1 MKTEHYSFV
10 LDWCDLYRFFGWLVT
25 FIISCGPPKIFLGWI
40 PGTTGIFQQLKEQL
54 AALQI
59 YSMFLGIILNFYKV
73 VLKVMQILT
82 HLGGPLLENSQL

>member
-1 MKTEHYSFV
+1 M
-10 LDWCDLYRFFGWLVT
+10 
-25 FIISCGPPKIFLGWI
+25 IFLGWI